1 MKKPNHT
8 ANTNHPIHH
17 ALEDLHLSVVEW
29 LAGVQSSEVAGM
41 LRSTRRACRAVD
53 MAATGTRP
61 KHYFRMALEKLR
73 WTRTGF
79 KILSVEGLIS
89 EATLLEA
96 RAHLNR
102 MIHTVEELS
111 EAAEGNWSTVELP
124 PIETPPTDP
133 GDDPVIK
140 RIRRLR
146 KRFANAVRSVVERD
160 EQSLADAD
168 TPDKKAA

>member
-17 ALEDLHLSVVEW
+17 ALEDLHLSVVQW
-29 LAGVQSSEVAGM
+29 LAGVDSSEVSGM
-41 LRSTRRACRAVD
+41 LRSTRRACRAVE
-53 MAATGTRP
+53 MAATGTRQ
-61 KHYFRMALEKLR
+61 KHYVRMALEKLR

-79 KILSVEGLIS
+79 RMLSVEGLIA

-102 MIHTVEELS
+102 MIHAIEQLN
-111 EAAEGNWSTVELP
+111 EAEEGNWSTVELP
-124 PIETPPTDP
+124 PIEAPPADP
-133 GDDPVIK
+133 GDDALIK

-146 KRFANAVRSVVERD
+146 KRFANPVRPVVERD
-160 EQSLADAD
+160 EQSLTDAD
-168 TPDKKAA
+168 TPAKKAA